1 MAVTIILLLVGFIIT
16 VLEAGH
22 IDLNGEGCSR
32 KSSVWNKC
40 EPYMPNF
47 DNVSLAHKATINSVV
62 AINESPGVM
71 ILYLECRW
79 RLINLVT
86 LLL

>member
-1 MAVTIILLLVGFIIT
+1 
-16 VLEAGH
+16 
-22 IDLNGEGCSR
+22 
-32 KSSVWNKC
+32 
-40 EPYMPNF
+40 MPNF
-47 DNVSLAHKATINSVV
+47 DNVSLAHKATTNSVV
-62 AINESPGVM
+62 AINESPSVM